1 MLEQCTY
8 DNTKCLWFNKTLY
21 HFQFFPLSSCQYHSK
36 TFTLKSFSF
45 KVIYWFL
52 AFESLSLYSEY
63 FTFQKFL
70 YFLCCYLHAFII
82 RIPFHPKSF
91 YWFLAFKR
99 FLSIS
104 NLLHSRNSFTLHAF
118 ILRSYLLVSC
128 SFTCLYNWTFIHAI

>member
-1 MLEQCTY
+1 MIQQNSLSFPVY
-8 DNTKCLWFNKTLY
+8 
-21 HFQFFPLSSCQYHSK
+21 PLSSCQYHSK
-36 TFTLKSFSF
+36 AFTLKSFSF

-52 AFESLSLYSEY
+52 AFESLSFYSEY

-70 YFLCCYLHAFII
+70 YLLCCFFMLLSFEYL
-82 RIPFHPKSF
+82 FHPKSF

-118 ILRSYLLVSC
+118 ILRSYLLVFLQFDMSLQLNLYSC
-128 SFTCLYNWTFIHAI
+128 NLVSHVFTWSCH

>member
-1 MLEQCTY
+1 MIQQNSLSFPVY
-8 DNTKCLWFNKTLY
+8 
-21 HFQFFPLSSCQYHSK
+21 PLSSCQYHSK
-36 TFTLKSFSF
+36 AFTLKSFSF

-70 YFLCCYLHAFII
+70 YLLCCYLHAFII

-91 YWFLAFKR
+91 YWFLAFKC

-104 NLLHSRNSFTLHAF
+104 NLLHSRNAFTLHAF
-118 ILRSYLLVSC
+118 ILRSYLLVFLQFYMS
-128 SFTCLYNWTFIHAI
+128 LQLNFIHAI